1 MQTLLLIEQ
10 SYSANARII
19 QAVDD
24 MMQTL
29 LRI

>member
-1 MQTLLLIEQ
+1 MLIEQ
-10 SYSANARII
+10 AYSANARVLSV
-19 QAVDD
+19 VDE